1 MAFRTAVVIASF
13 LIGLGGLVRESF
25 AQYYPPQAYPPPRG
39 YPLAGYEPLPPVD
52 ADEDAPLSP
61 RYYDLP
67 ATGRSH
73 TGAPGPGQ
81 VDPLAPGLMRGD
93 PRTIAALPPEVRPE
107 TGPKKELPPQFR
119 RTLVDYYTKE
129 PAGTIVIDTPN
140 TYLYLVLGNGKA
152 LRYGIGVGR
161 EGFTWSGSERISR
174 LAEWP
179 DWNPPEQ
186 MIERQPYLPRF
197 MAGGEGNPLGARA
210 LYLGDTLYRIHGTNQ
225 PSTIGTFVSSG
236 CIRLTNEDIM
246 DLYKRVKVGTRVV
259 VLPSGPAMTAAVP
272 VGSRRGMSEVTPYGL
287 PSASDMPRKRYKPE
301 EISAK
306 LQQVDVLVAQGQ
318 SIADATRQVGIT
330 ESRYYRWRQ
339 ERGALKRD
347 ELKKPKELA
356 HEDPK
361 GLAQGEVSAIRDNAQ
376 REFKA
381 ESAGFEE

>member
-1 MAFRTAVVIASF
+1 MAFRTAIVIASF
-13 LIGLGGLVRESF
+13 LIGLGGLARESF
-25 AQYYPPQAYPPPRG
+25 AQYYPPQAYPPPRD
-39 YPLAGYEPLPPVD
+39 YPLAGYQPLPPVD
-52 ADEDAPLSP
+52 ADDD
-61 RYYDLP
+61 YDLP
-67 ATGRSH
+67 AGGRSH
-73 TGAPGPGQ
+73 TGAAGPGQ
-81 VDPLAPGLMRGD
+81 VDPPGPGLMRDD
-93 PRTIAALPPEVRPE
+93 PRTLAALPPEVRPE

-119 RTLVDYYTKE
+119 RTLVDYYTKQ

-259 VLPSGPAMTAAVP
+259 VLPSGLPMTAAAP

-301 EISAK
+301 EITAK

-318 SIADATRQVGIT
+318 SIADAARQVGIT
-330 ESRYYRWRQ
+330 ESRYYRWRE

-356 HEDPK
+356 REGPK
-361 GLAQGEVSAIRDNAQ
+361 GLPQGEVSAVRDNAQ

-381 ESAGFEE
+381 ESTGFEE

>member
-13 LIGLGGLVRESF
+13 LVGVGGLARESF
-25 AQYYPPQAYPPPRG
+25 AQYYPPQAYPPPRD
-39 YPLAGYEPLPPVD
+39 YPLAEYQPPPPVD
-52 ADEDAPLSP
+52 ADEDAPP

-67 ATGRSH
+67 AAGRSH
-73 TGAPGPGQ
+73 GGAAGPDQ
-81 VDPLAPGLMRGD
+81 VDPLAAGLIRGD

-107 TGPKKELPPQFR
+107 TGPKKEVPPQFR

-161 EGFTWSGSERISR
+161 DGFTWSGTERISR

-225 PSTIGTFVSSG
+225 PSTIGSFVSSG

-259 VLPSGPAMTAAVP
+259 VLPSGPPMTAAAP
-272 VGSRRGMSEVTPYGL
+272 VDSRSGMSEVTPYGL
-287 PSASDMPRKRYKPE
+287 PSASDMQRKRYKPE
-301 EISAK
+301 EITAK
-306 LQQVDVLVAQGQ
+306 LQQVDVLVARGQ
-318 SIADATRQVGIT
+318 SIADATRQVGIS

-339 ERGALKRD
+339 ERGAQKRD
-347 ELKKPKELA
+347 ELKKPKEPA
-356 HEDPK
+356 HEGSK
-361 GLAQGEVSAIRDNAQ
+361 GLAQGEVSPVRDNAQ

>member
-1 MAFRTAVVIASF
+1 MAFRTAIVIASY
-13 LIGLGGLVRESF
+13 LIGIGGLARESF
-25 AQYYPPQAYPPPRG
+25 AQYYSPQAYPPPRD
-39 YPLAGYEPLPPVD
+39 YPLAGYPPPLPPAE
-52 ADEDAPLSP
+52 ADDD
-61 RYYDLP
+61 YDLP
-67 ATGRSH
+67 AGGRSH
-73 TGAPGPGQ
+73 TGAAGPGQ
-81 VDPLAPGLMRGD
+81 VDPLAPGLMRDD
-93 PRTIAALPPEVRPE
+93 PRILAALPPEVQPE

-140 TYLYLVLGNGKA
+140 TYLYFVLGNGKA

-259 VLPSGPAMTAAVP
+259 VLPSGLPMTAAAP

-287 PSASDMPRKRYKPE
+287 PSASDMPRNRHKPE
-301 EISAK
+301 EITAK
-306 LQQVDVLVAQGQ
+306 LQQVDVLVAQGW
-318 SIADATRQVGIT
+318 SVADAARQVGIT
-330 ESRYYRWRQ
+330 ERRYYRWRE
-339 ERGALKRD
+339 ERGTLKRD

-356 HEDPK
+356 NEGSK
-361 GLAQGEVSAIRDNAQ
+361 GLAQGEVSAVRDNAQ

-381 ESAGFEE
+381 EPAGFEE